1 MFFLKVFKWAA
12 ACCLLAGL
20 TACGHSSGMQIK
32 EADLSKTEKYRMEIA
47 SSESGAATV
56 TGVTK
61 DLAAAQMY
69 IEHYQNGKLTDKAG
83 PLESDYSG
91 DATKPKEL
99 QFIFYTDR
107 EDKGKKEK
115 DKVRF
120 GIVDDGGK
128 VSADAVFTR
137 NQGDDRAS
145 SVFISSAESV
155 TYGKPVLIGASVKN
169 SGKHV
174 HMSRDKKMLIS
185 HSDVLL
191 YYVKLNKRA

>member
-1 MFFLKVFKWAA
+1 MVKVFNWAA

-20 TACGHSSGMQIK
+20 TACGHSNGMQIK

-47 SSESGAATV
+47 SSESGAAVV

-83 PLESDYSG
+83 PIQSDYSG
-91 DATKPKEL
+91 DANKPKEL
-99 QFIFYTDR
+99 QFICYTDR
-107 EDKGKKEK
+107 EDKGKQEK

-120 GIVDDGGK
+120 GIADDSGK

-145 SVFISSAESV
+145 VFISSAESV
-155 TYGKPVLIGASVKN
+155 TYGEPVLIGASVKN
-169 SGKHV
+169 SGEHV
-174 HMSRDKKMLIS
+174 KMSRDKKMLIS
-185 HSDVLL
+185 HSDALL
-191 YYVKLNKRA
+191 YYVKLNK

>member
-1 MFFLKVFKWAA
+1 MFFLKVFKWTA

-20 TACGHSSGMQIK
+20 TACGHSNGMQIK

-47 SSESGAATV
+47 SSESGAAVV

-69 IEHYQNGKLTDKAG
+69 IEHYQNGKLADKAG
-83 PLESDYSG
+83 PLESDYGG
-91 DATKPKEL
+91 DVNKPKAL

-120 GIVDDGGK
+120 GIVDDSGK

-137 NQGDDRAS
+137 YQGDDRA
-145 SVFISSAESV
+145 SVFISSAEPV

-169 SGKHV
+169 SGEPV
-174 HMSRDKKMLIS
+174 NMSRDKKMLIS
-185 HSDVLL
+185 HSDALL
-191 YYVKLNKRA
+191 YYVKVNKQGG